1 MEQHN
6 RFHYGWED
14 SDSEQ
19 EQQAAPLTTSS
30 LPGEPC
36 AGTHQ
41 EIEAHPVVS
50 SQQSEAMQATTD
62 DLPLCLNRL
71 DHSYNDSAFRT
82 PVFNTVRRIDRTPHL
97 HLQTP
102 FQMKTL

>member
-19 EQQAAPLTTSS
+19 EQQAAPLTTSL
-30 LPGEPC
+30 LPEEPC

-41 EIEAHPVVS
+41 EIEAHPVAS
-50 SQQSEAMQATTD
+50 SQLSEAMQATTD
-62 DLPLCLNRL
+62 DPPLCMICLE
-71 DHSYNDSAFRT
+71 HSYNASS
-82 PVFNTVRRIDRTPHL
+82 N
-97 HLQTP
+97 
-102 FQMKTL
+102 